1 MAGFRRKLFGYRRQE
16 VDDYFETMEREH
28 FDAIARKQAE
38 LENLLQANENLR
50 LEISSLTKKVES
62 LNQSKLQLVDSL
74 NSELESI
81 DVKLQQSQAEAQ
93 ARKMASL
100 QKLREKRDEVV
111 HWYSVLQQLQ
121 EELQTLQQGY
131 NGRMS

>member
-16 VDDYFETMEREH
+16 VDDYFATMEREH
-28 FDAIARKQAE
+28 HDAIARKQAE